1 LVFRSVTGA
10 DLADWSHPPTKGMT
24 AANTSAKA
32 RLQVK
37 WTRNFIFSVS
47 AYAIFR
53 STSHQIRL
61 LGITTYSTRGLI
73 PCCPKVLCRREKR
86 VALFDRHDNQRKCS
100 VRLFR
105 EVMRAFHGQITR

>member
-24 AANTSAKA
+24 AANASAKA

-37 WTRNFIFSVS
+37 WIRNFIFSVT

-53 STSHQIRL
+53 NTSHQIRL
-61 LGITTYSTRGLI
+61 PGIITYSTRGLI
-73 PCCPKVLCRREKR
+73 PRCPKVLCRKEKR
-86 VALFDRHDNQRKCS
+86 VALFDRHNNQRERL

-105 EVMRAFHGQITR
+105 EVAGAFHGQITR